1 MSNKIN
7 FKKTFNDLV
16 TAYANWD
23 ETTQEKLIQQ
33 FKNSENIFR
42 VEVEDD
48 VQWDES
54 TIEGFS
60 EAPTVI
66 QTYKIFFGNELVYEG
81 ERWYGKELIDPT
93 HTGLRGRSEVIR
105 VDEGGSDPALEI
117 LSEFKIFVDEPDVPD
132 WK

>member
-16 TAYANWD
+16 IAYANWD
-23 ETTQEKLIQQ
+23 EATQEKLLEK

-93 HTGLRGRSEVIR
+93 HTGLGGRCEVIR

>member
-93 HTGLRGRSEVIR
+93 HTGLGGRSEVIR

>member
-48 VQWDES
+48 IQWDES

-93 HTGLRGRSEVIR
+93 HTGLGGRSEVIR

>member
-93 HTGLRGRSEVIR
+93 HTGLGGRSEVIR
-105 VDEGGSDPALEI
+105 VDEGGSEPALEI

>member
-7 FKKTFNDLV
+7 LKKSFKDLV
-16 TAYANWD
+16 SAFANWD
-23 ETTQEKLIQQ
+23 ETTQEKLIEK
-33 FKNSENIFR
+33 FRNSENIFR
-42 VEVEDD
+42 VELEDD

-93 HTGLRGRSEVIR
+93 HTGSGGRWEVIR
-105 VDEGGSDPALEI
+105 VDEGGSDPALKILEEFEI
-117 LSEFKIFVDEPDVPD
+117 YVDEPDVPN

>member
-7 FKKTFNDLV
+7 FKKTFKDLV
-16 TAYANWD
+16 SAFADWD
-23 ETTQEKLIQQ
+23 ETTQKKLIEK
-33 FKNSENIFR
+33 FRNSENTFR

-48 VQWDES
+48 TQWDES

-93 HTGLRGRSEVIR
+93 HTGLGGRWEVIR

-117 LSEFKIFVDEPDVPD
+117 LEEFDIYVDEPDVPN